1 MNFRS
6 VPLQERETVEVAP
19 NEERNHRKP
28 CILEILKCIELIS
41 SQIFINK
48 ITSKSHPLTSNH
60 HHAIACLPT
69 GLTDHRYTTA
79 TRWGS
84 YVMEL
89 YITPRL
95 GRKSMANPWGKNYN
109 PTNNKPY
116 DFFLCKDAPKTTT
129 TSQLPT
135 IRKCTSSQ
143 PSVST

>member
-1 MNFRS
+1 MFTLVNFRS

-41 SQIFINK
+41 SQILINK

-84 YVMEL
+84 YAMEL
-89 YITPRL
+89 YIYITPRL
-95 GRKSMANPWGKNYN
+95 GRKSMANPWGKSYN
-109 PTNNKPY
+109 PTNNKPC
-116 DFFLCKDAPKTTT
+116 DFFTVQRCPENHHN
-129 TSQLPT
+129 LPT
-135 IRKCTSSQ
+135 IRKCTCFF
-143 PSVST
+143 